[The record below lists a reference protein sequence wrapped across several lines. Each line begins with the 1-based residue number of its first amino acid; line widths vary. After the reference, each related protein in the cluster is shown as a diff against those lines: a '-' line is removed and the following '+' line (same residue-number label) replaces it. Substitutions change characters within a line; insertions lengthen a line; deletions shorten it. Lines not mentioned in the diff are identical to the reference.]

1 MDLDL
6 KKIGT
11 RIRAARKGLGL
22 SQKKLADRLGVTER
36 TVRHWELGTSLA
48 DTVALADMSA
58 LFGLSTDYLLG
69 ISDFTK
75 PENEFLSEQLGISD
89 KATTNLRY
97 FGKSEGNKIL
107 SYIATDLRSF
117 TKFMHNMG
125 QYFDADYNCILAEVR
140 DGKSVYYEPVK
151 RPNGENEHRILLGRS
166 AENESGYDKM
176 KCVLP
181 DIIGAAALQDMQA
194 QLAKWKD
201 AFNKDSSE
209 D

>member
-1 MDLDL
+1 MDLDF

-11 RIRAARKGLGL
+11 RIRAARKALGL
-22 SQKKLADRLGVTER
+22 SQKKLADELGVTER

-48 DTVALADMSA
+48 DTVALVDMSA

-69 ISDFTK
+69 ISNFTK

-89 KATTNLRY
+89 KAAITLRY
-97 FGKSEGNKIL
+97 FGKSENSKVL
-107 SYIATDLRSF
+107 DFIATDPLSF
-117 TKFMHNMG
+117 NKFMNNMMM
-125 QYFDADYNCILAEVR
+125 YFDADYDCVLTEAN
-140 DGKSVYYEPVK
+140 DGKSTYYETAK
-151 RPNGENEHRILLGRS
+151 RPSGEAEHRILLGRS
-166 AENESGYDKM
+166 AENEFGYDKM

-181 DIIGAAALQDMQA
+181 DVVCAAAMQDMQA

>member
-11 RIRAARKGLGL
+11 RIRVARKALGL
-22 SQKKLADRLGVTER
+22 SQKKLADELGVTER

-48 DTVALADMSA
+48 DTIALADMSA

-69 ISDFTK
+69 MSDFTK
-75 PENEFLSEQLGISD
+75 PENKFLSEQLGISD
-89 KATTNLRY
+89 KAATNLRY
-97 FGKSEGNKIL
+97 FGKSEYTKVL
-107 SYIATDLRSF
+107 DYVATDLFSF
-117 TKFMHNMG
+117 TDFMCNMG
-125 QYFDADYNCILAEVR
+125 QYFDADYNCILAEAR

-151 RPNGENEHRILLGRS
+151 RPNGETEHRILLGRL

-181 DIIGAAALQDMQA
+181 DVVSASALQDMQA
-194 QLAKWKD
+194 QLRQWKNGY
-201 AFNKDSSE
+201 NKDGLK

>member
-11 RIRAARKGLGL
+11 RIRVARRGLGL

-69 ISDFTK
+69 MSDFTK
-75 PENEFLSEQLGISD
+75 PENKFLSEQLGISD
-89 KATTNLRY
+89 KAATTLRY
-97 FGKSEGNKIL
+97 FGKSEDSKVL
-107 SYIATDLRSF
+107 DFIATDPLSF
-117 TKFMHNMG
+117 NKFMNDMMM
-125 QYFDADYNCILAEVR
+125 YFDADYDCILTEAR

-151 RPNGENEHRILLGRS
+151 RPNGETEHRILLGRS

-181 DIIGAAALQDMQA
+181 DVVSAAALQDMQA
-194 QLAKWKD
+194 ALRRWKD
-201 AFNKDSSE
+201 TYNKDSSE